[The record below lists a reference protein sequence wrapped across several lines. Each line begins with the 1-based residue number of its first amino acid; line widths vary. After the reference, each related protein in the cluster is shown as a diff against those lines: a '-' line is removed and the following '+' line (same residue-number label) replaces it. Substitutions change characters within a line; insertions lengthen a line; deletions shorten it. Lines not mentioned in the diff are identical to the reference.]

1 MFRLSL
7 PERIPIAYA
16 FLFASTLFLFQQI
29 EHTSVYFSACGFLF
43 IVLSTQ
49 AFNIAGG
56 LSRPSGG
63 YIFFYA
69 VLGVILGIV
78 VKAFLGEPA
87 DSNLLRPHLT
97 ITIYAVSSLM
107 LLLAAWVSRRFS
119 RKRSLLGK
127 VVSDHNMPNA
137 AIGCLV
143 IGVTL
148 TILSRVTIREEG
160 SALSA
165 LVQINRF
172 SQLAII
178 LGVTSV
184 LRRSAG
190 RKSFNVPV
198 LLACGAS
205 FVLDGLVGFSKE
217 GLFTPGICWLLA
229 AAARRYR
236 ISAGQFIGGVLLTI
250 FSVMYLV
257 PYSQYGRTVQ
267 AATITGSLKVAA
279 GLLNNL
285 NFVRQEY
292 LASANA
298 EAEEV
303 KGGYFDKPHG
313 LFDRLQMISFDD
325 QLNDATERRGPE
337 GYFPLLVDLENLV
350 PHALWPGKPSYL
362 WGNVYAH
369 EAGINLAEDD
379 TSTGVSF
386 SPSGEAY
393 HLDKWVGVLVIAP
406 FLWSLLFLVFD
417 SLCGDV
423 RDSPWG
429 LLVVSYFAHMAP
441 EGMLASIIYAMWYMT
456 FAITFAALTSGYV
469 LPHLGALFVCPTGR
483 PMPQR
488 TRPPAARKTLE

>member
-16 FLFASTLFLFQQI
+16 FLFASALFLFQQI
-29 EHTSVYFSACGFLF
+29 EHTPVYFSACGFLF
-43 IVLSTQ
+43 IVVSTQ

-56 LSRPSGG
+56 LTRPSGG

-69 VLGVILGIV
+69 VLGVILGLV

-119 RKRSLLGK
+119 RKHALLGR
-127 VVSDHNMPNA
+127 VVSDNNMPNA

-143 IGVTL
+143 IGLVL
-148 TILSRVTIREEG
+148 TILSRIMVREEG

-165 LVQINRF
+165 LIQINHF
-172 SQLAII
+172 SELAVI

-184 LRRSAG
+184 IGRSGG
-190 RKSFNVPV
+190 RKSVNLTV
-198 LLACGAS
+198 LLAGGSS
-205 FVLDGLVGFSKE
+205 FVLGGLIGFSKE
-217 GLFTPGICWLLA
+217 GLFTPIICWVLA
-229 AAARRYR
+229 VAAKRYR
-236 ISAGQFIGGVLLTI
+236 ITMSQFLGGVLLTI

-257 PYSQYGRTVQ
+257 PYSQYGRTLQ
-267 AATITGSLKVAA
+267 TPTIRGSFKVAV
-279 GLLNNL
+279 GLLSNL
-285 NFVRQEY
+285 SFVRQEY
-292 LASANA
+292 LASSNA
-298 EAEEV
+298 EAEETQ
-303 KGGYFDKPHG
+303 GNYFNKPHG
-313 LFDRLQMISFDD
+313 LFDRLQMISPDD
-325 QLNDATERRGPE
+325 QLNDATERSGPE
-337 GYFPLLVDLENLV
+337 GYFPLLVDVENLV
-350 PHALWPGKPSYL
+350 PHALWPGKPIYL

-393 HLDKWVGVLVIAP
+393 HLDRWVGVLVVAP

-441 EGMLASIIYAMWYMT
+441 EGMLASIIYAVWYIT

-469 LPHLGALFVCPTGR
+469 LPHLGALFVGPTGR

-488 TRPPAARKTLE
+488 TRTSRAQNS